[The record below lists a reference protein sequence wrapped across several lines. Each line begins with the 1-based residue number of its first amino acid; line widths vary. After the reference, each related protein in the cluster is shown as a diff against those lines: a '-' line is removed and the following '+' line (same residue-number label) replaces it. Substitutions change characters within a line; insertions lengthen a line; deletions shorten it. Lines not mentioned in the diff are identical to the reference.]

1 MFKRG
6 DVILAPCRGDRG
18 EELRPHWMVV
28 LGVDEDT
35 GEVLAVF
42 TTSIKE
48 GMLGGQYAFTE
59 EERSAA
65 GFPKPS
71 RFDPNTV
78 WLYTKDVHHL
88 ISRSDTARRLPKRM
102 LSRITF
108 AVLKRR
114 PIVRQYRLCD

>member
-28 LGVDEDT
+28 LDVDEDT

-48 GMLGGQYAFTE
+48 GMPGGQYAFTE

-65 GFPKPS
+65 GFIKPS
-71 RFDPNTV
+71 RFDPTTL
-78 WLYTKDVHHL
+78 WLYGKDVHHL
-88 ISRSDTARRLPKRM
+88 ISQPDSTRRLPNRM
-102 LSRITF
+102 MSRIFF
-108 AVLKRR
+108 AVAKRR
-114 PIVRQYRLCD
+114 PRMRRYRLCD